1 MSQKKVTIQFFAGCP
16 NHPPVMD
23 MVERLI
29 ARHGL
34 RVDLD
39 QVEVAPA
46 DVERIRFLGSPTVL
60 VDGVDIEPGAHERT
74 EYALTCRK
82 YPTPNGLPD
91 AEMLL
96 QALGRD

>member
-1 MSQKKVTIQFFAGCP
+1 MKQKKITVQFIAGCP
-16 NHPPVMD
+16 NHSPV
-23 MVERLI
+23 VEVIERLI

-39 QVEVAPA
+39 QLEVAPA

-60 VDGVDIEPGAHERT
+60 VDGVDIEPGAHDRT
-74 EYALTCRK
+74 EYAVTCRK
-82 YPTPNGLPD
+82 YRTPNGLPD